1 MSVQT
6 ALVTGATGLVGHHVV
21 QRLLRDGWEVR
32 ALVRDAARAS
42 DLRDAGVALA
52 VGDVLDAESF
62 SRAARGCGVLVHT
75 AAAVTPAG
83 GWEAFQRPNVEGT
96 RHAIAAAQR
105 AQARLVHV
113 SSVAVYGGS
122 TRYREGGAP
131 TDEETPLAPL
141 AETNYYARSKR
152 DSEALVMDAHR
163 SGRIWATAVRPD
175 VIYGTH
181 DRQFVPRVAR
191 LLSRGIAPV
200 LGRGTSTMAI
210 VNAENV
216 ADGIVRAATCDMAGG
231 RAYNLAN
238 DYDVTVA
245 EFFRFAGIGLNRRLR
260 MLHLPLSAARGAER
274 FFRAVAPLLPGN
286 RFKAVS
292 FSTVDFL
299 TRDNPFN
306 SDRARRELGW
316 SPPVR
321 PEAGVADAFRWH
333 REQAE

>member
-1 MSVQT
+1 M
-6 ALVTGATGLVGHHVV
+6 
-21 QRLLRDGWEVR
+21 R
-32 ALVRDAARAS
+32 ALVRDASRARG
-42 DLRDAGVALA
+42 LEQAGVELA

-62 SRAARGCGVLVHT
+62 ARAAAGRDVVFHT

-96 RHAIAAAQR
+96 RHAIAATER
-105 AQARLVHV
+105 AGARLVHV

-122 TRYREGGAP
+122 TRYRADGVR
-131 TDEETPLAPL
+131 TDEDTPLAPL
-141 AETNYYARSKR
+141 PESNYYARSKR
-152 DSEALVMDAHR
+152 ESEALVMEAHTA
-163 SGRIWATAVRPD
+163 GRLWATAVRPD

-191 LLSRGIAPV
+191 LLSRGLVPL
-200 LGRGTSTMAI
+200 LGRGTTTMAI

-216 ADGIVRAATCDMAGG
+216 ADGMVRAAASDVAGG

-245 EFFRFAGIGLNRRLR
+245 EFYRW
-260 MLHLPLSAARGAER
+260 AARGLNVRLRTLRVPTAAARSAER
-274 FFRAVAPLLPGN
+274 LFRLMAPLLPGN

-292 FSTVDFL
+292 FSAVDFL
-299 TRDNPFN
+299 TRDNPFS

-316 SPPVR
+316 DPPVR
-321 PEAGVADAFRWH
+321 PEIGVEDAFRWH
-333 REQAE
+333 AAHPE